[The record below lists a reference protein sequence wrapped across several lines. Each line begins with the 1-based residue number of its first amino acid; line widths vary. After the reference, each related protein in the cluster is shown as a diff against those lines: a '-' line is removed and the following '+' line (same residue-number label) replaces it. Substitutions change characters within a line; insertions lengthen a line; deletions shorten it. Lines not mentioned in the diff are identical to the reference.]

1 MQQISLK
8 TTSSGGLQPGVDLD
22 DSAFLLDIMEEKLNL
37 TDANILVNTYR
48 KDSPD
53 DDVYSRWLENTNNN
67 H

>member
-53 DDVYSRWLENTNNN
+53 DDVYSRWSENTNNN